1 MSYLWWFVGACSWS
15 CSWRLDWIRKGYPA
29 DGDRGQNSGTLLSCN
44 PIAHYIFLNASL
56 LPAAMGSS
64 SLGLNHMSSGFRSH
78 DEKFMESWTH
88 YKFYSFTTEILLVLL
103 TYWRKENMFYF
114 IGIPKHFFEY
124 IHFPYRMCMLL
135 PAMCFTLPWRAGKL
149 WQKETTW
156 SCCQYKRKKKATCNW
171 KHDKVYGSLISL
183 SLWLR
188 IPYMSQW
195 LYPSLF

>member
-44 PIAHYIFLNASL
+44 PIAHHIFLNASL
-56 LPAAMGSS
+56 LPADMGSS

-124 IHFPYRMCMLL
+124 IHFPIECVC
-135 PAMCFTLPWRAGKL
+135 CFQQCVSYYLEEQGSSDRRKQLGFVASTR
-149 WQKETTW
+149 
-156 SCCQYKRKKKATCNW
+156 RKKTTCNW